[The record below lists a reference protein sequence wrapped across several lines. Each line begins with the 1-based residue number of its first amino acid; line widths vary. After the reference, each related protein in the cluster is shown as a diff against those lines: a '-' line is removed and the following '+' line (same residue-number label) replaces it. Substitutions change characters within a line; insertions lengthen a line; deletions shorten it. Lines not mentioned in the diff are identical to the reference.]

1 MSQFIESIKVEDK
14 QIFLLD
20 QHQKRVNDT
29 FTHFGKEVVINLDG
43 IFKSLEH
50 DEDGLYKFKITYDLT
65 GKYRTQMI
73 PYAISE
79 ILDFQLVENNS
90 FDYSFKFENRK
101 ELEKMKILSKAA
113 EIIIVKNN
121 HITDSSYSNLLFQKG
136 KDWFTPNTYLLNGVQ
151 RQHLLKSK
159 KIKEA
164 EITLQNL
171 SDYTHF
177 QLINAL
183 NEFDDSY
190 SYPIERIKN
199 IPKQSEQ
206 SAII

>member
-14 QIFLLD
+14 EIFLLD
-20 QHQKRVNDT
+20 QHQKRVNET
-29 FTHFGKEVVINLDG
+29 FSYFGKEQPINLAE

-50 DEDGLYKFKITYDLT
+50 DEDGLYKFRITYDLT

-73 PYAISE
+73 PYAMSE
-79 ILDFQLVENNS
+79 IASFQLVENNS
-90 FDYSFKFENRK
+90 YDYSFKFEDRK

-121 HITDSSYSNLLFQKG
+121 HITDSSYSNLLFKKG
-136 KDWFTPNTYLLNGVQ
+136 KDWFTPKTFLLNGVQ

-171 SDYTHF
+171 SEYSHF

-183 NEFDDSY
+183 NEVDDAY
-190 SYPIERIKN
+190 SYPLERIKN
-199 IPKQSEQ
+199 LPKEPEQ
-206 SAII
+206 TEI

>member
-20 QHQKRVNDT
+20 QHQKRVDGT
-29 FTHFGKEVVINLDG
+29 FIHFGKEVAINLDE

-50 DEDGLYKFKITYDLT
+50 DEDGLYKFKIIYDLT
-65 GKYRTQMI
+65 GKFRTQMI
-73 PYAISE
+73 PYAMSE
-79 ILDFQLVENNS
+79 IADFQLVENNS
-90 FDYSFKFENRK
+90 YDYSFKFENRK
-101 ELEKMKILSKAA
+101 ELEKMKILSKAS

-121 HITDSSYSNLLFQKG
+121 HITDSSYSNLVFKKG
-136 KDWFTPNTYLLNGVQ
+136 KDWFTPTTYLLNGVQ
-151 RQHLLKSK
+151 RQHLLQSK
-159 KIKEA
+159 KIKEV

-190 SYPIERIKN
+190 SYPIDRIKN
-199 IPKQSEQ
+199 LPKQSSQIE
-206 SAII
+206 I